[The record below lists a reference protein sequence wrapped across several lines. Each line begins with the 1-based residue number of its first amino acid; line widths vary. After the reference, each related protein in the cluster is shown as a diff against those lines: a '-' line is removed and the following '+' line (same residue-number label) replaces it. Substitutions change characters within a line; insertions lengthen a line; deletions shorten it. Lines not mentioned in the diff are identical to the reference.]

1 VHIIAFVQQLQL
13 LNQTPPLANTL
24 GTLVTLQ
31 TKGNA
36 NERHNKYNNSEK
48 RALRESTKNIS
59 YLYAHN
65 PDSHDLCCLRNDTI

>member
-1 VHIIAFVQQLQL
+1 VPIHVWTFVHIIAFVQQLQL

-36 NERHNKYNNSEK
+36 NERHNKYNNSKK
-48 RALRESTKNIS
+48 REHYENQQKI
-59 YLYAHN
+59 
-65 PDSHDLCCLRNDTI
+65 